1 MTDQPTDNTPSAFE
15 FPCSFPI
22 KIVGLANDTF
32 ELGVMTIIKKHFP
45 NLAEDSLKQ
54 KPSGEG
60 KYLAITVTVLAEN
73 KKQLDDLYQDLSS
86 CPDVIMAL

>member
-1 MTDQPTDNTPSAFE
+1 MTDHSPENPPSAFE

-32 ELGVMTIIKKHFP
+32 ELSVLAIIKKHFP
-45 NLAEDSLKQ
+45 HLAEDSLKQ

-60 KYLAITVTVLAEN
+60 KYLSITATVFAES

-86 CPDVIMAL
+86 CADVIMAL

>member
-1 MTDQPTDNTPSAFE
+1 MTDHSPENPPSAFE
-15 FPCSFPI
+15 FPCTFPI

-32 ELGVMTIIKKHFP
+32 ELSVLTIIKKHFP
-45 NLAEDSLKQ
+45 DLAEGSLKQ

-60 KYLAITVTVLAEN
+60 KYLSITATVLAEN
-73 KKQLDDLYQDLSS
+73 KQQLDDLYQALSD